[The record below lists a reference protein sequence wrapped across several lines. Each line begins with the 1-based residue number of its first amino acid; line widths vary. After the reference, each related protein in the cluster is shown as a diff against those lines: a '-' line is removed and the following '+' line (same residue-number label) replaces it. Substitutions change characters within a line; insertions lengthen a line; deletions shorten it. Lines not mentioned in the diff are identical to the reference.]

1 MKPAFEIIPLCL
13 EQNDPAILKECCWA
27 VARIL
32 HQSGRNM
39 DIDSMITPVF
49 CNRLVEI
56 FRFVL
61 IAFQLMP
68 IFRWDYSVTTHPIL
82 RALINLSS
90 SKNQAHLKVFFKI
103 LFNSTVPY

>member
-1 MKPAFEIIPLCL
+1 MKPAFEIIPSCL

-39 DIDSMITPVF
+39 DIDSMITPVS
-49 CNRLVEI
+49 CTRLVEI
-56 FRFVL
+56 FRFAFNSIL
-61 IAFQLMP
+61 IC
-68 IFRWDYSVTTHPIL
+68 RWDYSVTTHPIL

-90 SKNQAHLKVFFKI
+90 SKNPAHLKV
-103 LFNSTVPY
+103 